1 MSNSV
6 LNQSWIGREATIVSS
21 TDPNHV
27 GRTGLVADETRETI
41 TLLEN
46 NKAVVFGKSSIDFKL
61 GDSDVTIVGSL
72 MRQRAEDRIYR
83 NHRSE

>member
-27 GRTGLVADETRETI
+27 GRTGMVADETRETI

-61 GDSDVTIVGSL
+61 GDSDVPIVGSL